1 MSDVPP
7 PFNPPLADVAPELLV
22 RFLYHL
28 THEFVP
34 FGAVEFALQ
43 RAQSERGPLPP
54 GPASEYAEK
63 AARELA
69 YVPTPVDG

>member
-1 MSDVPP
+1 MGDVPP
-7 PFNPPLADVAPELLV
+7 PHEPPLAAVAPELLE

-28 THEFVP
+28 TYDFVP
-34 FGAVEFALQ
+34 FGVVEYALQ

-54 GPASEYAEK
+54 GPALDYANR

-69 YVPTPVDG
+69 YRPTPVD